1 MVAKTTTE
9 RGLGWDHQ
17 KQRERLIRAHVDG
30 TPCWWCMRPMF
41 RDRVHNWDHD
51 PASPDPSSGSLAAD
65 HSHAR
70 AHGGLKADRL
80 LHGKCNKERGDGS
93 RDHLRPAVTGK
104 PIAQA
109 RNDQEALGVR
119 VMPWP

>member
-1 MVAKTTTE
+1 MRLAMSARPKTTTQ
-9 RGLGWDHQ
+9 RNLGWQHQ
-17 KQRERLIRAHVDG
+17 QQRERLLRAHVDG
-30 TPCWWCMRPMF
+30 SPCYWCNLPMF
-41 RDRVHNWDHD
+41 RDA
-51 PASPDPSSGSLAAD
+51 ASNFDLSALNAD

-109 RNDQEALGVR
+109 QSDQEALGVR